1 MAEYAERDILKQG
14 NYYMRHVAAMTAEGL
29 HNKSDIAA
37 ELAHRDME
45 IARLKAAIH
54 CERESGTCFAVHHPD
69 REPCTADNCNY
80 MQPNTGNKPRADGTS
95 A

>member
-37 ELAHRDME
+37 ELAHRDIE
-45 IARLKAAIH
+45 IARLKAAIR
-54 CERESGTCFAVHHPD
+54 CERESGVCLAVHDPD
-69 REPCTADNCNY
+69 RSPCTADNCNY
-80 MQPNTGNKPRADGTS
+80 MQPNPGINARPES